1 MKSLSVF
8 ALLHLAANALLL
20 GVGYY
25 WLGVGESRAAT
36 LAWSIAVASFL
47 LLLFCWTYS
56 AGFAYFREPGN
67 SALIAWRTSLR
78 NLIPFAVA
86 AVAAGALLLAV
97 MSGADLFAGYGF
109 RLASY
114 LSLKFHI
121 GAKPSSIAAVP
132 RRIALVIEWVV
143 LPVLILPMLS
153 AISESGWRGFRSAS
167 AGWRRW
173 IYWIQTPVLL
183 LIVVYLP
190 IRLMHWVP
198 AVQGFGMQLFSF
210 AARALA
216 AYLLFG
222 IGWLLL
228 AFVTSGGSPRATQ
241 PMTTVSP

>member
-1 MKSLSVF
+1 LLG
-8 ALLHLAANALLL
+8 LLHLAANALLL
-20 GVGYY
+20 GIGYY
-25 WLGVGESRAAT
+25 WLGLGESRAAT

-47 LLLFCWTYS
+47 VLLFCWTYG
-56 AGFAYFREPGN
+56 AGLAYFRDPRN
-67 SALIAWRTSLR
+67 SALTAWRTSLR

-86 AVAAGALLLAV
+86 ALAAGALLLAV

-121 GAKPSSIAAVP
+121 GAKPSSIAAIP
-132 RRIALVIEWVV
+132 QRIALTIEWVV
-143 LPVLILPMLS
+143 LPVLLLPMLS
-153 AISESGWRGFRSAS
+153 AISESGWRGFRSAG
-167 AGWRRW
+167 AGPRRR
-173 IYWIQTPVLL
+173 IYWIQAPVLL

-190 IRLMHWVP
+190 IRLVNWVP
-198 AVQGFGMQLFSF
+198 AVPGFGMQVFSF

-222 IGWLLL
+222 MGWLLL

-241 PMTTVSP
+241 PMTVVSP